1 MAAAPGLMHNEASW
15 KLAAETNSHGT
26 SRQSARLETS
36 ASASV
41 RIKTGKEGALKEEK
55 TPLLIINTIPL

>member
-15 KLAAETNSHGT
+15 KLAAGTNPHGT
-26 SRQSARLETS
+26 SRQSAWLETS
-36 ASASV
+36 ASASA
-41 RIKTGKEGALKEEK
+41 RIKTGKEGALNEEK